1 MQLQEAG
8 SEEPQARA
16 LVTFAEGLSDT
27 LATRD
32 GLDAAVLTLDA
43 KIDRVD
49 ANLGARIDRVDA
61 DLGARIDRVEAK
73 MDAEFSTLR
82 GEMAVLKRDLML

>member
-8 SEEPQARA
+8 FEEPQARA

-32 GLDAAVLTLDA
+32 RLDAAVLTLDA
-43 KIDRVD
+43 KFDRVD
-49 ANLGARIDRVDA
+49 ANLSARIDN
-61 DLGARIDRVEAK
+61 LEAK